1 MSAKRGGL
9 GTNLDSLIPTS
20 LTVGDTEVAQQN
32 EVPISSISPN
42 PRQPRTVFDED
53 ALNELIASIKEIGIL
68 QPPVVRKVSEG
79 RYELIMGE
87 RRLRAA
93 KAAGLTTIPVII
105 RQTPDNELL
114 REALIENIHRSQ
126 LNPLEEAAAYAGLLT
141 DFGCTHD
148 ELATKLGRSRPLIS
162 NMLRLLNL
170 PPTVQRKVAAGVISA
185 GHARALLGLS
195 DEKEIEK
202 LANRIVAEGLSV
214 RATEEIVAIAGP
226 AKKSSKKKAKVGIS
240 GATKSRLKQHQ
251 REGWETYKQ
260 LTLDTGQQ
268 AYVIEQGVFE
278 WLEET
283 FGLTPFLSKQS
294 MPQGGF
300 TETVDASE
308 IDLPTIWAKV
318 EELSKVQR

>member
-1 MSAKRGGL
+1 MSTKRGGL
-9 GTNLDSLIPTS
+9 GTNLDSLIPIS

-68 QPPVVRKVSEG
+68 QPPVVRKVGEG

-93 KAAGLTTIPVII
+93 KAAGLKTIPVII

-170 PPTVQRKVAAGVISA
+170 PPSVQRKVAAGIISA

-226 AKKSSKKKAKVGIS
+226 AKKSGKKKAKVGIS
-240 GATKSRLKQHQ
+240 GTALASAELLSD
-251 REGWETYKQ
+251 Y
-260 LTLDTGQQ
+260 LDTR
-268 AYVIEQGVFE
+268 VSIEQGKGKGKITIEFSGNE
-278 WLEET
+278 
-283 FGLTPFLSKQS
+283 
-294 MPQGGF
+294 
-300 TETVDASE
+300 
-308 IDLPTIWAKV
+308 DLQRIV
-318 EELSKVQR
+318 ELIEG

>member
-68 QPPVVRKVSEG
+68 QPPVVRRVSEG

-93 KAAGLTTIPVII
+93 KAAGLTKIPVII

-170 PPTVQRKVAAGVISA
+170 PPTVQRKVAAGIISA

-240 GATKSRLKQHQ
+240 GAALASAELLSD
-251 REGWETYKQ
+251 Y
-260 LTLDTGQQ
+260 LDTR
-268 AYVIEQGVFE
+268 VSIEQGKGKGKITIEFAGSE
-278 WLEET
+278 DL
-283 FGLTPFLSKQS
+283 QRI
-294 MPQGGF
+294 
-300 TETVDASE
+300 VDLIE
-308 IDLPTIWAKV
+308 G
-318 EELSKVQR
+318 

>member
-42 PRQPRTVFDED
+42 PRQPRTVFDDD

-68 QPPVVRKVSEG
+68 QPPVVRRVSEG

-87 RRLRAA
+87 RRFRAA

-226 AKKSSKKKAKVGIS
+226 AKKSGKTKAQVGIS
-240 GATKSRLKQHQ
+240 GTALASAELLSD
-251 REGWETYKQ
+251 Y
-260 LTLDTGQQ
+260 LDTR
-268 AYVIEQGVFE
+268 VSIEQGKGKGKITIEFAGNE
-278 WLEET
+278 DL
-283 FGLTPFLSKQS
+283 QRI
-294 MPQGGF
+294 
-300 TETVDASE
+300 VDLIE
-308 IDLPTIWAKV
+308 G
-318 EELSKVQR
+318 

>member
-68 QPPVVRKVSEG
+68 QPPVVRRVSEG
-79 RYELIMGE
+79 RYELVMGE
-87 RRLRAA
+87 RRFRAA

-226 AKKSSKKKAKVGIS
+226 AKKSAKSKAKVGIS
-240 GATKSRLKQHQ
+240 GTALASAELLSD
-251 REGWETYKQ
+251 Y
-260 LTLDTGQQ
+260 LDTR
-268 AYVIEQGVFE
+268 VSIEQGKGKGKITIEFAGNE
-278 WLEET
+278 DL
-283 FGLTPFLSKQS
+283 QRI
-294 MPQGGF
+294 
-300 TETVDASE
+300 VDLIE
-308 IDLPTIWAKV
+308 G
-318 EELSKVQR
+318 

>member
-32 EVPISSISPN
+32 EVPISSIFPN

-68 QPPVVRKVSEG
+68 QPPVVRKVAEG

-93 KAAGLTTIPVII
+93 KAAGLKTIPVII

-170 PPTVQRKVAAGVISA
+170 PPSVQRKVAAGIISA

-226 AKKSSKKKAKVGIS
+226 AKKSAKTKAKVGVS
-240 GATKSRLKQHQ
+240 GTALASAELLSD
-251 REGWETYKQ
+251 Y
-260 LTLDTGQQ
+260 LDTR
-268 AYVIEQGVFE
+268 VSIEQGRGKGKITIEFSGNE
-278 WLEET
+278 DL
-283 FGLTPFLSKQS
+283 QRI
-294 MPQGGF
+294 
-300 TETVDASE
+300 VDLIE
-308 IDLPTIWAKV
+308 G
-318 EELSKVQR
+318 